1 MISVAG
7 ARVQAD
13 PDDATAI
20 FGSTPSAVKPV
31 AVTPIVAVVV
41 EIFFYCIIAVISE
54 PHISTLGPPP
64 PNSCIGGL
72 PARRLDHPSVSG
84 SEY

>member
-20 FGSTPSAVKPV
+20 FGSTPSAIKPV

-41 EIFFYCIIAVISE
+41 DIFVAGRV
-54 PHISTLGPPP
+54 
-64 PNSCIGGL
+64 
-72 PARRLDHPSVSG
+72 R
-84 SEY
+84 